1 MNATIWET
9 LTNFIKYLGKTG
21 KAVVDNT
28 PKALRAVPTS
38 ASAAFWLTARNEVN
52 QATARIA

>member
-28 PKALRAVPTS
+28 PKARPRSMGLFRKPHSVSTGPY
-38 ASAAFWLTARNEVN
+38 L
-52 QATARIA
+52 

>member
-38 ASAAFWLTARNEVN
+38 ASDGILAHCTK
-52 QATARIA
+52 